1 MRDNYRI
8 PVYNV
13 EKPKTNSHTVLV
25 TQGST
30 EGSLESS

>member
-13 EKPKTNSHTVLV
+13 QKPKTNSHTVSV
-25 TQGST
+25 TWGST
-30 EGSLESS
+30 EGSLESN